1 MCIRQVDRGE
11 MPLDRARSKQLD
23 LVASARPTR
32 GLSCASSPYIAPFK
46 QTRRMRTLL
55 MTLALAT
62 GLTAMAQQGHTEK
75 TPAEK
80 AERRTERMVQD
91 LGLDAAQREKVA
103 TIHLAYAKAMYDLR
117 SVRDEDRRGRA
128 DYLESSRD
136 NGLQQV
142 LTADQY
148 AKLQQLREQRKEK
161 NDGEEEMAY

>member
-1 MCIRQVDRGE
+1 
-11 MPLDRARSKQLD
+11 
-23 LVASARPTR
+23 
-32 GLSCASSPYIAPFK
+32 
-46 QTRRMRTLL
+46 